1 MKISENIF
9 RNLSDD
15 QKRQLESNSSPEE
28 VLRLVKETGIELT
41 PDQLESIS
49 GGWGDGK
56 PHCEPGQHD
65 YQYKGLQPSP
75 TASGVFALY
84 VCSKCGDGILE

>member
-1 MKISENIF
+1 MGQENSGHVPSA
-9 RNLSDD
+9 NA
-15 QKRQLESNSSPEE
+15 KRISPEE
-28 VLRLVKETGIELT
+28 VKQLLMENGRELS
-41 PDQLESIS
+41 DDELDGIS

-75 TASGVFALY
+75 TASGVFAHY

>member
-1 MKISENIF
+1 MGQENSGHVPSA
-9 RNLSDD
+9 NA
-15 QKRQLESNSSPEE
+15 KRISPEE
-28 VLRLVKETGIELT
+28 VKQLLMENGRELS
-41 PDQLESIS
+41 D
-49 GGWGDGK
+49 DD
-56 PHCEPGQHD
+56 CEPGQHD

>member
-1 MKISENIF
+1 MDGLYIKDGAAYAIYYFYQPGADTYAAAANSLAE
-9 RNLSDD
+9 
-15 QKRQLESNSSPEE
+15 QLD
-28 VLRLVKETGIELT
+28 G
-41 PDQLESIS
+41 IS